1 MLFGG
6 IFMITHLLSRNGFW
20 FPTQG
25 PLLHKSIPLPIY
37 GYFRLLHFTAN
48 LQHQLIVPPLNL
60 WCQKLFVFLKTMME
74 LKSDLSQNDHLPAG
88 HMNLPLAA
96 IIVASLGYFVDIYD
110 LLLFSIVRVPSLK
123 SLGLSP
129 QEVTASGIFLLNV
142 QMTGLM
148 IGGLFWGILGD
159 KKGRLTVLFGS
170 ICLYSLANIANG
182 FVHSVE
188 SYAFWRFVA
197 GFGLAGE
204 LGAGITLVAELMP
217 KEKRGYATSLVA
229 GVGILGAIVAFY
241 TANFFDWRTS
251 FFVGGGLGLI
261 LLLLRIGVSESI
273 LFNTAKKENVIRG
286 NFLLLF
292 KTKRIFLKYLRCIVI
307 GLPIWFIAGILITLS
322 PEFGKALGV
331 QGTVNAGVAVACC
344 YGASVIGDLFSA
356 VLSQYLK
363 SRTKVVYTYLF
374 IGIAAIGTFFSLHDL
389 SLQGFYFVCLF
400 LGFTAGYWAMFIT
413 IAAEQFGT
421 NIRATVT
428 TTATNFVRGALVP
441 ISLLLQYLR
450 GIFNG
455 SIIPA
460 GIIVGLLCLALAFWA
475 LSHMEE
481 TFSKDLDYS
490 EDE

>member
-1 MLFGG
+1 
-6 IFMITHLLSRNGFW
+6 
-20 FPTQG
+20 
-25 PLLHKSIPLPIY
+25 
-37 GYFRLLHFTAN
+37 
-48 LQHQLIVPPLNL
+48 
-60 WCQKLFVFLKTMME
+60 MME
-74 LKSDLSQNDHLPAG
+74 INSNLIQQGSLVSKKI
-88 HMNLPLAA
+88 NLPLAA

-123 SLGLSP
+123 SLGLDQ
-129 QEVTASGIFLLNV
+129 QEVTSSGIFLLNI

-148 IGGLFWGILGD
+148 AGGLFWGILGD

-229 GVGILGAIVAFY
+229 GVGIMGAIVAFY
-241 TANFFDWRTS
+241 TANVFDWRTS
-251 FFVGGGLGLI
+251 FFVGGGLGLT
-261 LLLLRIGVSESI
+261 LLVLRISVSESI
-273 LFNTAKKENVIRG
+273 LFTMAKKENVIRG
-286 NFLLLF
+286 NFMLLF
-292 KTKRIFLKYLRCIVI
+292 KNKKIFFKYLRCIII

-344 YGASVIGDLFSA
+344 YGASVIGDLVSSL
-356 VLSQYLK
+356 LSQYLK
-363 SRTKVVYTYLF
+363 SRTKVVYIYLF
-374 IGIAAIGTFFSLHDL
+374 IGIAAISTFFSLHGL
-389 SLQGFYFVCLF
+389 TLPAFYGVCLF
-400 LGFTAGYWAMFIT
+400 LGFTAGYWAIFIT
-413 IAAEQFGT
+413 IATEQFGT

-428 TTATNFVRGALVP
+428 ITATNFVRGALVP

-450 GIFNG
+450 SILNG
-455 SIIPA
+455 SIISA
-460 GIIVGLLCLALAFWA
+460 GIIVAVFCLTLAFWA
-475 LSHMEE
+475 LSRMED
-481 TFSKDLDYS
+481 TFSKDLDYN
-490 EDE
+490 DE